1 MSMHEVMVDE
11 YLLIPTLSE
20 NSSAAVIMIA
30 AFRFWATALDSLM
43 THYS

>member
-1 MSMHEVMVDE
+1 MHEVMVDE
-11 YLLIPTLSE
+11 YLLIPTLPE